1 MSHEDYE
8 KKYIELTKRY
18 EQTKQKQEDLIKA
31 RDNKKVHAL
40 NLKVFISN
48 LKRIDDKF
56 SEWNEPVWMLLVD
69 SAVEHIDKSITFK
82 FHNNNEVK
90 TKYV

>member
-31 RDNKKVHAL
+31 RDNKK
-40 NLKVFISN
+40 F
-48 LKRIDDKF
+48 
-56 SEWNEPVWMLLVD
+56 M
-69 SAVEHIDKSITFK
+69 HIICKL
-82 FHNNNEVK
+82 
-90 TKYV
+90 